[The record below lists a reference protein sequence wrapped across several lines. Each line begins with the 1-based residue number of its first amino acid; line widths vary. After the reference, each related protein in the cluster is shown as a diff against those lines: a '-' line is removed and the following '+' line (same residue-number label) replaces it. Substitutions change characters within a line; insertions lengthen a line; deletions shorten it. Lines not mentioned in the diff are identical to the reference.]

1 MDTCAGS
8 VCEHNSDALRCVYVQ
23 ILGSDCGARSS
34 CDGGVISL
42 CDSVMAPKKKQRTSG
57 GNEVPAVQ
65 ASLDKWLQTLYE
77 LRHAEEDKSKPAVHP
92 WPVLHGGTF
101 LDVACRGWKDLQSL
115 TTSVHKL
122 VVRAELMD
130 ADSSETEFLSKYCKM
145 EAGCCRVSGLSI
157 FLFNLFSLFCSF

>member
-1 MDTCAGS
+1 
-8 VCEHNSDALRCVYVQ
+8 
-23 ILGSDCGARSS
+23 
-34 CDGGVISL
+34 
-42 CDSVMAPKKKQRTSG
+42 MAPKKKQRTSG

-77 LRHAEEDKSKPAVHP
+77 LRHAEEDQSKPAVHP

-101 LDVACRGWKDLQSL
+101 LDVACRGWKDLQCL
-115 TTSVHKL
+115 VTSVHKL

-145 EAGCCRVSGLSI
+145 EAGCCRVSGLSSFTI
-157 FLFNLFSLFCSF
+157 QSIQLILLILDTGNYCICSSSLNVIDFAFFLCPSMPIIQFVLINAICGIN